1 MIEHSCRIYAGLVAA
16 ILLVSIASSMPHFA
30 SAATSPPVIT
40 VPLPITVFPTSSEG
54 ALVTYL
60 NVTAT
65 GDESISQ
72 VSCNPTSGSLFH
84 IGTTTVNC
92 TATDAEGNIGSGSFT
107 ITVMPPSQTSTT
119 LTVNTQDSNGN
130 PINGMR
136 VWLETYSGDVIKQAF
151 TPHTFTIK
159 TDTPYK
165 VVLANFRSNVF
176 DHWQDQ
182 ASNTDRHRII
192 LVDSD
197 KTLVGVYSG
206 KAGSTSA
213 SDLTVLSTDSNGN
226 SINGMRVWLETY
238 SGDVIKQAFTPH
250 TFTIKTDTPYKVVLA
265 NFGSIVFDH
274 WQDQTNNTDRHRII
288 LVDSDTTLVGVY
300 SGQGGSTNASELTVL
315 STDSNGNPINGM
327 RVWLETYSGDVI
339 TQAFTP
345 HTFTIKTDTP
355 YKVVLANFGSIIF
368 DHWQDQANNTDR
380 HRIIS
385 INSDTTLNGVYSD
398 QDDSHKKGK
407 KDTDKDDDD
416 KEKKCEP
423 GKNDK
428 YEKYEH
434 VCNGDIDITKWRGR
448 DAQ

>member
-1 MIEHSCRIYAGLVAA
+1 MIEYSCRIYAGLVAA

-65 GDESISQ
+65 GDEPISQ

-92 TATDAEGNIGSGSFT
+92 TATDAAGNIGSGSFT

-119 LTVNTQDSNGN
+119 LTVNTQ
-130 PINGMR
+130 
-136 VWLETYSGDVIKQAF
+136 
-151 TPHTFTIK
+151 
-159 TDTPYK
+159 
-165 VVLANFRSNVF
+165 
-176 DHWQDQ
+176 
-182 ASNTDRHRII
+182 
-192 LVDSD
+192 
-197 KTLVGVYSG
+197 
-206 KAGSTSA
+206 
-213 SDLTVLSTDSNGN
+213 
-226 SINGMRVWLETY
+226 
-238 SGDVIKQAFTPH
+238 
-250 TFTIKTDTPYKVVLA
+250 
-265 NFGSIVFDH
+265 
-274 WQDQTNNTDRHRII
+274 
-288 LVDSDTTLVGVY
+288 
-300 SGQGGSTNASELTVL
+300 
-315 STDSNGNPINGM
+315 DSNGNPINGM

>member
-1 MIEHSCRIYAGLVAA
+1 MIEHSCRIEGGLVPAN
-16 ILLVSIASSMPHFA
+16 LLGGLGAPMPHFA
-30 SAATSPPVIT
+30 SAAISPPVIT
-40 VPLPITVFPTSSEG
+40 VPLPITVFPTSSAG

-65 GDESISQ
+65 GDEPISQ
-72 VSCNPTSGSLFH
+72 VSCNPASGSLFH

-92 TATDAEGNIGSGSFT
+92 TATDAAGNIGSGSFT

-136 VWLETYSGDVIKQAF
+136 VWLETYSGDVI
-151 TPHTFTIK
+151 
-159 TDTPYK
+159 
-165 VVLANFRSNVF
+165 
-176 DHWQDQ
+176 
-182 ASNTDRHRII
+182 
-192 LVDSD
+192 
-197 KTLVGVYSG
+197 
-206 KAGSTSA
+206 
-213 SDLTVLSTDSNGN
+213 
-226 SINGMRVWLETY
+226 
-238 SGDVIKQAFTPH
+238 
-250 TFTIKTDTPYKVVLA
+250 
-265 NFGSIVFDH
+265 
-274 WQDQTNNTDRHRII
+274 
-288 LVDSDTTLVGVY
+288 
-300 SGQGGSTNASELTVL
+300 
-315 STDSNGNPINGM
+315 
-327 RVWLETYSGDVI
+327 

-355 YKVVLANFGSIIF
+355 YKVVMANFRSNVF

-385 INSDTTLNGVYSD
+385 VTSDTTLNGVYSD

-434 VCNGDIDITKWRGR
+434 VCNGDGDITKWRGR

>member
-16 ILLVSIASSMPHFA
+16 ILLVSIASSRPHSA
-30 SAATSPPVIT
+30 SAAIPPPVIT
-40 VPLPITVFPTSSEG
+40 VPLPITVFPTSSAG

-65 GDESISQ
+65 GDEPISQ

-136 VWLETYSGDVIKQAF
+136 VWLETYSGDVITQAF

-159 TDTPYK
+159 TETPYK
-165 VVLANFRSNVF
+165 VVLAYFESNVF

-182 ASNTDRHRII
+182 TNNTDRHRII
-192 LVDSD
+192 LVDTG

-206 KAGSTSA
+206 QAGSTTA

-226 SINGMRVWLETY
+226 TISGMRVWLETY
-238 SGDVIKQAFTPH
+238 SGDIIKKAFTPH

-265 NFGSIVFDH
+265 NFGSNVFDH
-274 WQDQTNNTDRHRII
+274 WQDQTNNTNRHRI
-288 LVDSDTTLVGVY
+288 VSV
-300 SGQGGSTNASELTVL
+300 
-315 STDSNGNPINGM
+315 
-327 RVWLETYSGDVI
+327 
-339 TQAFTP
+339 
-345 HTFTIKTDTP
+345 
-355 YKVVLANFGSIIF
+355 
-368 DHWQDQANNTDR
+368 
-380 HRIIS
+380 
-385 INSDTTLNGVYSD
+385 NSDTTLNGVYSD

-407 KDTDKDDDD
+407 KDTDHDDDD
-416 KEKKCEP
+416 KEKNCEP

-434 VCNGDIDITKWRGR
+434 VCNDTKDIIK
-448 DAQ
+448 

>member
-16 ILLVSIASSMPHFA
+16 ILLVSIASSRPHSA
-30 SAATSPPVIT
+30 SAAIPPPVIT
-40 VPLPITVFPTSSEG
+40 VPLPITVFPTSSAG

-65 GDESISQ
+65 GDEPISQ

-92 TATDAEGNIGSGSFT
+92 TATDAAGNIGSGSFT
-107 ITVMPPSQTSTT
+107 ITVMPPSQTSIT

-182 ASNTDRHRII
+182 A
-192 LVDSD
+192 
-197 KTLVGVYSG
+197 
-206 KAGSTSA
+206 
-213 SDLTVLSTDSNGN
+213 
-226 SINGMRVWLETY
+226 
-238 SGDVIKQAFTPH
+238 
-250 TFTIKTDTPYKVVLA
+250 
-265 NFGSIVFDH
+265 
-274 WQDQTNNTDRHRII
+274 
-288 LVDSDTTLVGVY
+288 
-300 SGQGGSTNASELTVL
+300 
-315 STDSNGNPINGM
+315 
-327 RVWLETYSGDVI
+327 
-339 TQAFTP
+339 
-345 HTFTIKTDTP
+345 
-355 YKVVLANFGSIIF
+355 
-368 DHWQDQANNTDR
+368 NNTDR

-385 INSDTTLNGVYSD
+385 VTSDTTLNGVYSD

-434 VCNGDIDITKWRGR
+434 VCNDDGDITKWQDR
-448 DAQ
+448 DTQ